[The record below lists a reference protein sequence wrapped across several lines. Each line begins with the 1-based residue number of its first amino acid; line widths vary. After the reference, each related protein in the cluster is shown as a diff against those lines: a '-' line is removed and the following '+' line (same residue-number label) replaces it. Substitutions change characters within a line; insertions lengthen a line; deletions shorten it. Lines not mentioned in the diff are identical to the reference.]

1 MDLIKKLFYRI
12 FHIPA
17 PAVII
22 LVMIAVVSFFPV
34 LNYEGEYRFV
44 AYFIYVFYAYVLVL
58 VILSSISF
66 VKKTLKFIRS
76 IPLGEKYLD
85 DKLFR
90 GRIGLYFGGIAN
102 LLFILF
108 NFFSGIYYRSVWFI
122 SIGFFY
128 MGLVFIKRKLAMAE
142 SRTLRLPEKEKR
154 LAEIKAYIQTGALLF
169 VLAFFIA
176 GIGIQVIRKNQSYTY
191 NQFLIYGVGA
201 YAFYY
206 LGITIYNMVFFK
218 KKDSFIWSAV
228 QAVNFTTALLGI
240 FSFQTALLTQVST
253 EESAQFFNILT
264 LAGVLFLIV
273 AKAVYMVIKGIN
285 NQRLLIKQKQ

>member
-1 MDLIKKLFYRI
+1 MNLIKKLFYRI

-44 AYFIYVFYAYVLVL
+44 AYFIYAYVLVI

-90 GRIGLYFGGIAN
+90 GRIGLYFGGITN
-102 LLFILF
+102 FLFILF
-108 NFFSGIYYRSVWFI
+108 NFFSGIYYRSVRFF

-128 MGLVFIKRKLAMAE
+128 MVC
-142 SRTLRLPEKEKR
+142 
-154 LAEIKAYIQTGALLF
+154 GA
-169 VLAFFIA
+169 
-176 GIGIQVIRKNQSYTY
+176 GC
-191 NQFLIYGVGA
+191 
-201 YAFYY
+201 
-206 LGITIYNMVFFK
+206 
-218 KKDSFIWSAV
+218 
-228 QAVNFTTALLGI
+228 
-240 FSFQTALLTQVST
+240 
-253 EESAQFFNILT
+253 
-264 LAGVLFLIV
+264 
-273 AKAVYMVIKGIN
+273 
-285 NQRLLIKQKQ
+285 